1 MVELNQSQLNI
12 VFFILFGRMG
22 NTTQKQQKRINV
34 YVSYTVTKN
43 LGVFPAKAQS
53 TAGKK
58 CYTVL

>member
-1 MVELNQSQLNI
+1 
-12 VFFILFGRMG
+12 MG
-22 NTTQKQQKRINV
+22 NTTQKQQKRRNV

-58 CYTVL
+58 CYTVAQNFPRFIFHAIAGYT